1 MGSSSANI
9 SVLLG
14 TFSSLENK
22 QAVTADSVIN
32 AKLLIVAVTALQS
45 FTGCVAED
53 GWVPVYLIKGAFT
66 LINASSGKSD
76 RAQRNSQ

>member
-1 MGSSSANI
+1 MAHLSLTIIRVFSQRQWALPVQTF
-9 SVLLG
+9 VLLG

-45 FTGCVAED
+45 FTGCLAED
-53 GWVPVYLIKGAFT
+53 G
-66 LINASSGKSD
+66 
-76 RAQRNSQ
+76 

>member
-32 AKLLIVAVTALQS
+32 AKLFIVAVTALQS
-45 FTGCVAED
+45 FTGCLAED

-66 LINASSGKSD
+66 LINASSGKTWPST
-76 RAQRNSQ
+76 A